1 MNPIWKAEVS
11 FRLSVLYCIQLLE
24 HAVICLGNKLSL
36 QAVKDAKIVGGFSL
50 KVEVECR
57 SVDEALEAAEAGSD
71 IIMLDN
77 FSSEAR
83 LIFIRNPVIIVLF
96 LLPKRNQTNSRFL

>member
-1 MNPIWKAEVS
+1 M
-11 FRLSVLYCIQLLE
+11 
-24 HAVICLGNKLSL
+24 SL

-57 SVDEALEAAEAGSD
+57 SIDEALEAAEAGSD

-83 LIFIRNPVIIVLF
+83 LIFIRNPVCLVS
-96 LLPKRNQTNSRFL
+96 PSKEK

>member
-1 MNPIWKAEVS
+1 M
-11 FRLSVLYCIQLLE
+11 
-24 HAVICLGNKLSL
+24 SL

-83 LIFIRNPVIIVLF
+83 LIFIRNSFSLDSPTKEKSDQI
-96 LLPKRNQTNSRFL
+96 

>member
-1 MNPIWKAEVS
+1 MIVPNESYMKSRGFISSVCI
-11 FRLSVLYCIQLLE
+11 VLYCIQLLE

-83 LIFIRNPVIIVLF
+83 LIFIRNPVII
-96 LLPKRNQTNSRFL
+96 

>member
-1 MNPIWKAEVS
+1 M
-11 FRLSVLYCIQLLE
+11 
-24 HAVICLGNKLSL
+24 SL

-57 SVDEALEAAEAGSD
+57 SIDEALEAAEAGSD

-83 LIFIRNPVIIVLF
+83 LIFIRNPFSLASPTKEKSDQI
-96 LLPKRNQTNSRFL
+96 

>member
-1 MNPIWKAEVS
+1 M
-11 FRLSVLYCIQLLE
+11 
-24 HAVICLGNKLSL
+24 SL

-83 LIFIRNPVIIVLF
+83 LIFIRNSVIIFLF
-96 LLPKRNQTNSRFL
+96 LLPREMKPNLGFCEFNKLAVYIFGHVYF

>member
-1 MNPIWKAEVS
+1 M
-11 FRLSVLYCIQLLE
+11 
-24 HAVICLGNKLSL
+24 SL

-57 SVDEALEAAEAGSD
+57 SIDEALEAAEAGSD

-83 LIFIRNPVIIVLF
+83 LIFI
-96 LLPKRNQTNSRFL
+96 

>member
-1 MNPIWKAEVS
+1 M
-11 FRLSVLYCIQLLE
+11 
-24 HAVICLGNKLSL
+24 SL

-57 SVDEALEAAEAGSD
+57 SIDEALEAAEAGSD

-77 FSSEAR
+77 FSAEAR
-83 LIFIRNPVIIVLF
+83 LIFIRNPVIIYSLVS
-96 LLPKRNQTNSRFL
+96 PSKRNETQSRFL